1 MKKSNIILLLFL
13 IILAIFPLVNKDQYF
28 MHIAILIL
36 YYGLVSQAW
45 NILSGY
51 SGQFSFGH
59 AAFFGTG
66 AYASSILLTKFG
78 VSPWIGMFVG
88 AIIAAMIG
96 LFIGYLSF
104 RFKLRGVFFSLGTLA
119 FAEIIRI
126 IVQNFDIFNKT
137 LGILIPLDP
146 NPSMFQFSSRVTY
159 YYIILIFTVLVTLLV
174 YFISRSRLGY
184 NLIAIRENED
194 AAQSLGV
201 NAYKNKMIAI
211 ALSAGLTAIGGT
223 FYAQYMLYIEPST
236 TFSNDVSINIL
247 LPAIIGG
254 AGTVL
259 GPIIGAFIII
269 PIGEITTAFFG
280 NFVGVNLM
288 AYGLILILVMLY
300 LPEGIVGWYQNKFR
314 NYKGHNKKVSVSRTS
329 KINGGEDVGTFKN

>member
-1 MKKSNIILLLFL
+1 MKKSTITLLIFL
-13 IILAIFPLVNKDQYF
+13 GILAVFPFVITDQYF
-28 MHIAILIL
+28 MHIGILIL
-36 YYGLVSQAW
+36 YYALVSQAW

-78 VSPWIGMFVG
+78 ISPWIGMFVG
-88 AIIAAMIG
+88 AIIAALIG

-119 FAEIIRI
+119 FAEILRI
-126 IVQNFDIFNKT
+126 VVQNFDIFNKT
-137 LGILIPLDP
+137 LGILIPLS
-146 NPSMFQFSSRVTY
+146 PSPAMFQFSSRTTY

-174 YFISRSRLGY
+174 YLISQSKLGY

-201 NAYKNKMIAI
+201 NTYKNKMAAI
-211 ALSAGLTAIGGT
+211 ALSAALTAIGGT
-223 FYAQYMLYIEPST
+223 FYAQYMLFIEPST

-269 PIGEITTAFFG
+269 PIGELTTTFFG

-288 AYGLILILVMLY
+288 AYGVILVLVMLY
-300 LPEGIVGWYQNKFR
+300 LPEGIVGWYQSQIRKF
-314 NYKGHNKKVSVSRTS
+314 KEKKKAVTTTVN
-329 KINGGEDVGTFKN
+329 INGGENVGTSKN

>member
-1 MKKSNIILLLFL
+1 MRKFPILLSLALL
-13 IILAIFPLVNKDQYF
+13 IFTFFPLIVKDQYY

-36 YYGLVSQAW
+36 YYALVSQAW

-66 AYASSILLTKFG
+66 AYTSSILFTKLG
-78 VSPWIGMFVG
+78 VSPWIGLFAG
-88 AIIAAMIG
+88 ALIAALIG

-119 FAEIIRI
+119 FAEILRI
-126 IVQNFDIFNKT
+126 IIQNFDIFNKT
-137 LGILIPLDP
+137 LGVLIPYKPDP
-146 NPSMFQFSSRVTY
+146 LMFQFSSRTTY
-159 YYIILIFTVLVTLLV
+159 YYIILLFAFAVTVLV
-174 YFISRSRLGY
+174 YYISRSKLGY
-184 NLIAIRENED
+184 NLVAIRENED

-201 NAYKNKMIAI
+201 NTYKNKMIAI
-211 ALSAGLTAIGGT
+211 AISASLTAIGGT
-223 FYAQYMLYIEPST
+223 FYAQYMLFIEPAT

-259 GPIIGAFIII
+259 GPIVGSLIII
-269 PIGEITTAFFG
+269 PIGELTTTLFG
-280 NFVGVNLM
+280 NFVGANLM
-288 AYGLILILVMLY
+288 AYGVILILVMLY
-300 LPEGIVGWYQNKFR
+300 LPEGIVGWFQNKFGKEK
-314 NYKGHNKKVSVSRTS
+314 NTKKKKDNS
-329 KINGGEDVGTFKN
+329 INGGEDVGTFKN